1 MNRVVGG
8 AASMPSN
15 ERWKSSSS
23 CQSICR
29 YVVSLPNKRTEGP
42 FGGHSGVLGSFGV
55 FLRFLGVN
63 SLWVNVGFMS
73 LKGEMEKLIIMSIHL
88 PLCCFV
94 ANERKEGP
102 LEGHRGFAV
111 LPFLHLEFVR
121 NLRVDQLNVY

>member
-29 YVVSLPNKRTEGP
+29 YVVSLPIKRTEGP
-42 FGGHSGVLGSFGV
+42 LGGHSGVLEYFGV
-55 FLRFLGVN
+55 FLRCLGVN
-63 SLWVNVGFMS
+63 ALWVNVSFLS

-94 ANERKEGP
+94 PNKRTEG
-102 LEGHRGFAV
+102 LWRVIGG
-111 LPFLHLEFVR
+111 LLCCPFSIL
-121 NLRVDQLNVY
+121 NLLGT